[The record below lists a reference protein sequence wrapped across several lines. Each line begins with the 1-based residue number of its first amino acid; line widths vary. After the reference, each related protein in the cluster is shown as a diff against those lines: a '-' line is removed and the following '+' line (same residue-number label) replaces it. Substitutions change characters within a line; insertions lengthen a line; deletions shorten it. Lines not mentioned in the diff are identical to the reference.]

1 MNARQSVCDSN
12 ENVRRASRSCSDQQ
26 CSAVVPQDRAG
37 AYTGA
42 SNMPTSASNSDS
54 GASLHCH
61 QRTAPVPTVP
71 TNGRPSHAHA
81 VRCVAQLP
89 PWRMRDGVCRRAA
102 LRVQCRFGAN
112 STTHARTHYTGPNA
126 PEARL
131 CPRQT
136 CRSRCLAPRALQR
149 DQTAHK
155 HTNRSD
161 PCRFWFEYD
170 PSQVRTLQPMH
181 TRNRMRARS
190 HARTQSLLPARTV
203 ATVWMGSPREQTQ
216 TQLYFRPTGPVPTGT
231 GGYSRHSHH
240 GGREGLCRSLP

>member
-1 MNARQSVCDSN
+1 M
-12 ENVRRASRSCSDQQ
+12 Q
-26 CSAVVPQDRAG
+26 CSSAAG
-37 AYTGA
+37 PCRRIHRRIQHA
-42 SNMPTSASNSDS
+42 NER
-54 GASLHCH
+54 LK
-61 QRTAPVPTVP
+61 QRQRREPPLPP
-71 TNGRPSHAHA
+71 TNSTCAHSA
-81 VRCVAQLP
+81 DPWAQATQPRRTLCVAQLP
-89 PWRMRDGVCRRAA
+89 LWRMRDGVCRRAA
-102 LRVQCRFGAN
+102 LRVQCRFRAN
-112 STTHARTHYTGPNA
+112 SSTHARTHYTGPNA

-161 PCRFWFEYD
+161 SLSIPVSSTTD
-170 PSQVRTLQPMH
+170 LSQVRKLQPMH